1 MESFN
6 SNKDHLEP
14 VLPVQLQISFRKIYE
29 LIVQYASKDSENHP
43 FHSAAIKIKKEIEK
57 HPFLIDGFSDFSLVE
72 KHREIIDIML
82 EPLFPELLQDNEIKA
97 AVIPYTFKILK
108 LSSLLQNIVNDAD
121 ENFELKIRN
130 RDPNYMYRQACSFI
144 LESHY
149 GYDIELLRPMHFDIP
164 NIKTGE
170 VNHYRVIYNNH
181 FSEFEATDKAPKIT
195 EEDYKMLLENFDNID
210 LWKEKFPPNSY
221 IFKGF
226 GIVNL
231 FDVSLDY
238 AVSEITTEFL
248 TSGENLGDRIELRM
262 REFFKIKDLRM
273 GFSVYDMVS
282 NDISTAILKKHKSVI
297 LNEDV
302 DLSKGDFFCNHIEE
316 KIFVDNKDIVIS
328 NVEAYGKGTNENAF
342 YQRLKKEN
350 VGSIII
356 VPFLMDNNKEDLI
369 LIEIMSS
376 RAYELNS
383 INQQKL
389 IDILPVFKTAIERS
403 NTERKNLI
411 DAVIQEKYT
420 SIHPSVRWRFVDA
433 AEKYQKELF
442 QKKENVKIDEIVF
455 NDVYPLYGQSDI
467 KGSSIA
473 RNNAIKEDLTTQLTL
488 AIKVLGSACRS
499 EQMPIYSELMFR
511 VEEFLIHVNEGLQSG
526 DETTI
531 LSFLKREIYPVFTHV
546 KTLNPSLKALVK
558 NYTDRLDKN
567 LQVVYEK
574 RKEYEHSVTI
584 LNDRLSRFIDNKQKE
599 AQLMFPHYFERY
611 KTDGVEYN
619 MYIGQSLV
627 NDKTYN
633 SVYLHNLQ
641 LWQLQLMCE
650 MENVAM
656 KATEDMEHELR
667 VASLIL
673 IHSNPLSIKF
683 RMDEKQFDVDGAYNI
698 RYEIIKKRIDKA
710 HIKGSTERLTVPNK
724 IAIVYSQ
731 EKDAFEYRKY
741 IKYLQS
747 KNKLGKLEMLELEDL
762 QGVSGLKAMRVE
774 VVYDKDFYDKS
785 TLTFDELV
793 ERFK

>member
-6 SNKDHLEP
+6 SSKDNLEP

-29 LIVQYASKDSENHP
+29 LIVQYASKDYEKHP
-43 FHSAAIKIKKEIEK
+43 FHSAAIKIKIEIEK
-57 HPFLIDGFSDFSLVE
+57 NPFLIDGFSDFSLVE

-82 EPLFPELLQDNEIKA
+82 EPLFPELLQNNEIKA
-97 AVIPYTFKILK
+97 AVIPYNFKIIK
-108 LSSLLQNIVNDAD
+108 LSSLLQDVVKNAGA
-121 ENFELKIRN
+121 NFELKIRN
-130 RDPNYMYRQACSFI
+130 NDPDYMYRQACSFI

-164 NIKTGE
+164 NTKTGTI
-170 VNHYRVIYNNH
+170 NHYRVMYNNH

-195 EEDYKMLLENFDNID
+195 DEDYKKLLQNFDNIA

-231 FDVSLDY
+231 FDVSFNQTISD
-238 AVSEITTEFL
+238 ITTELL
-248 TSGENLGDRIELRM
+248 TSGDDLGNRIQLKM

-273 GFSVYDMVS
+273 GFSTYDMVS
-282 NDISTAILKKHKSVI
+282 NNISTTILKQYKSVI
-297 LNEDV
+297 LNDQI

-316 KIFVDNKDIVIS
+316 KIFVENKDIVIS
-328 NVEAYGKGTNENAF
+328 DVEAYGKGTKENAF
-342 YQRLKKEN
+342 YNRLKKEN
-350 VGSIII
+350 IGSIII
-356 VPFLMDNNKEDLI
+356 IPFLSKNKEDLT
-369 LIEIMSS
+369 LIEIMSP
-376 RAYELNS
+376 RPYELNS

-389 IDILPVFKTAIERS
+389 IEILPVFKTAIERS

-411 DAVIQEKYT
+411 DAIIQEKYT
-420 SIHPSVRWRFVDA
+420 SIHPSVQWKFIDA
-433 AEKYQKELF
+433 AEKYQQEIL
-442 QKKENVKIDEIVF
+442 QKKKNIKIDEIVF
-455 NDVYPLYGQSDI
+455 NEVYPLYGQSDI

-488 AIKVLGSACRS
+488 AINVLSVACQT
-499 EQMPIYSELMFR
+499 EQMPIYNELMFR
-511 VEEFLIHVNEGLQSG
+511 IEEYLAHVNKGLQSG

-546 KTLNPSLKALVK
+546 RTLNTNLEKLVK
-558 NYTDRLDKN
+558 TYVDRLDNN

-574 RKEYEHSVTI
+574 RKAYEDSVTI
-584 LNDRLSRFIDNKQKE
+584 LNYRLSRYIDKKQKE
-599 AQLMFPHYFERY
+599 AQAMFPHYFERY

-710 HIKGSTERLTVPNK
+710 HIKGTTERLTVPNK

-731 EKDAFEYRKY
+731 EKDVLEYKKY

-747 KNKLGKLEMLELEDL
+747 KNKLGKFELVELEDL
-762 QGVSGLKAMRVE
+762 QGVSGLKAIRVE
-774 VVYDKDFYDKS
+774 VIYDKEFNGKS
-785 TLTFDELV
+785 NLTFDELIKD
-793 ERFK
+793 FN

>member
-1 MESFN
+1 M
-6 SNKDHLEP
+6 
-14 VLPVQLQISFRKIYE
+14 
-29 LIVQYASKDSENHP
+29 
-43 FHSAAIKIKKEIEK
+43 
-57 HPFLIDGFSDFSLVE
+57 
-72 KHREIIDIML
+72 
-82 EPLFPELLQDNEIKA
+82 
-97 AVIPYTFKILK
+97 
-108 LSSLLQNIVNDAD
+108 
-121 ENFELKIRN
+121 
-130 RDPNYMYRQACSFI
+130 
-144 LESHY
+144 
-149 GYDIELLRPMHFDIP
+149 
-164 NIKTGE
+164 
-170 VNHYRVIYNNH
+170 
-181 FSEFEATDKAPKIT
+181 
-195 EEDYKMLLENFDNID
+195 
-210 LWKEKFPPNSY
+210 
-221 IFKGF
+221 
-226 GIVNL
+226 
-231 FDVSLDY
+231 
-238 AVSEITTEFL
+238 
-248 TSGENLGDRIELRM
+248 
-262 REFFKIKDLRM
+262 
-273 GFSVYDMVS
+273 
-282 NDISTAILKKHKSVI
+282 
-297 LNEDV
+297 
-302 DLSKGDFFCNHIEE
+302 
-316 KIFVDNKDIVIS
+316 
-328 NVEAYGKGTNENAF
+328 
-342 YQRLKKEN
+342 
-350 VGSIII
+350 
-356 VPFLMDNNKEDLI
+356 
-369 LIEIMSS
+369 
-376 RAYELNS
+376 NS

-683 RMDEKQFDVDGAYNI
+683 FI
-698 RYEIIKKRIDKA
+698 
-710 HIKGSTERLTVPNK
+710 
-724 IAIVYSQ
+724 
-731 EKDAFEYRKY
+731 
-741 IKYLQS
+741 
-747 KNKLGKLEMLELEDL
+747 
-762 QGVSGLKAMRVE
+762 
-774 VVYDKDFYDKS
+774 
-785 TLTFDELV
+785 
-793 ERFK
+793 